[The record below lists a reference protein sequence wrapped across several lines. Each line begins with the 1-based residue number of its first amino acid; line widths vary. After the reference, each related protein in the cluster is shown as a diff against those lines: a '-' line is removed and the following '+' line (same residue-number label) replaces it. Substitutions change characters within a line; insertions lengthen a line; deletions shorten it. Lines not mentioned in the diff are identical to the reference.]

1 MAGYSQRSEDH
12 DRLPGPILG
21 RGSHLVFRK
30 FHSDTAA
37 RIAGKS
43 ETQGVPVEG
52 NLAAADTEK
61 AAKVDDGCS
70 YLSGSVHN
78 DLDDAPHIFVRN
90 AADLLAEN
98 SLDLLIVDDN
108 HRRPAGATASGAWNA
123 DQLFSSLGPSLL
135 VQAISGRHRRQ
146 HHQCGHGQ
154 SDMIRAMH
162 VNPPGNATRP

>member
-12 DRLPGPILG
+12 DRLPGPVLR

-30 FHSDTAA
+30 FHGDTAA

-43 ETQGVPVEG
+43 ETQCVPVDG
-52 NLAAADTEK
+52 NLAAADAEK
-61 AAKVDDGCS
+61 AAKVDDGCT

-108 HRRPAGATASGAWNA
+108 YRRPASASGARNA
-123 DQLFSSLGPSLL
+123 DQLFGRPGPSLL
-135 VQAISGRHRRQ
+135 
-146 HHQCGHGQ
+146 
-154 SDMIRAMH
+154 
-162 VNPPGNATRP
+162 